1 MAHNLGTLN
10 KQILLKLLLLAVLM
24 FGFGYALV
32 PLYKALC
39 EVTGINVVTS
49 KNNYGIRSYGA
60 SKPGNTQ
67 VDYSRTITIEFDS
80 NSRGPFAFKPVKNFL
95 EVHPGEMHEIV
106 YEVVNTLDRPV
117 AAQAIPSYAPKTATE
132 FFTKIECFCFQ
143 EQALTP
149 HQIRQ
154 MPVVFIVDPNLPK
167 DVKTITLSYTFFETG
182 IPKPVADSK
191 ESKKKASS

>member
-1 MAHNLGTLN
+1 MANNLGTLN

-49 KNNYGIRSYGA
+49 KNNYGVRAYGA

-182 IPKPVADSK
+182 IPKPVANIK
-191 ESKKKASS
+191 EPKNRMSL

>member
-1 MAHNLGTLN
+1 MANNLGALN

-49 KNNYGIRSYGA
+49 KNNYGVRAYGA

-167 DVKTITLSYTFFETG
+167 DVKTITLSYTFLETG
-182 IPKPVADSK
+182 IPKPVANSK
-191 ESKKKASS
+191 EPKKKVSP

>member
-1 MAHNLGTLN
+1 MANNLGALN

-49 KNNYGIRSYGA
+49 KNNYGVRAYGA

-182 IPKPVADSK
+182 IPKPVANIK
-191 ESKKKASS
+191 EPKNRMSL

>member
-1 MAHNLGTLN
+1 MANNLGALN

-49 KNNYGIRSYGA
+49 KNNYGVRAYGA

-182 IPKPVADSK
+182 VPKPVANVK
-191 ESKKKASS
+191 ESKSKVSL

>member
-1 MAHNLGTLN
+1 MANNLGGLN
-10 KQILLKLLLLAVLM
+10 KQILLKLLFLAVLM

-49 KNNYGIRSYGA
+49 KNNYGVRAYGA

-182 IPKPVADSK
+182 IPKPVAKSK
-191 ESKKKASS
+191 EPKKRVSS

>member
-1 MAHNLGTLN
+1 
-10 KQILLKLLLLAVLM
+10 M

-32 PLYKALC
+32 PLYRALC

-49 KNNYGIRSYGA
+49 KNNYGVRAYGA

-67 VDYSRTITIEFDS
+67 VDYSRKVVIEFDS

-182 IPKPVADSK
+182 VPKPVADSK
-191 ESKKKASS
+191 EGKKKAS

>member
-1 MAHNLGTLN
+1 MANNLGTLN

-49 KNNYGIRSYGA
+49 KNNYGVRAYGA
-60 SKPGNTQ
+60 VKPGNTQ

-132 FFTKIECFCFQ
+132 YFTKIECFCFQ

-182 IPKPVADSK
+182 IPKPVANSK
-191 ESKKKASS
+191 EPKKKVAS